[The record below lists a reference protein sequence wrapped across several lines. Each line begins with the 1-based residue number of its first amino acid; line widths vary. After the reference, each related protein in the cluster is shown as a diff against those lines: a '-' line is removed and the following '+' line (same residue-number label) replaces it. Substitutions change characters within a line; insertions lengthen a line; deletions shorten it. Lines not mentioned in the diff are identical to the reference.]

1 MMGLFTVSQ
10 QWRKKMG
17 AKSPIY
23 KVKNPITWWI
33 PNQDNSDELNQA
45 RYKEWL
51 KMQARKRRHKDG
63 NKK

>member
-1 MMGLFTVSQ
+1 
-10 QWRKKMG
+10 MG
-17 AKSPIY
+17 AKSPMY

-45 RYKEWL
+45 RYKAWL
-51 KMQARKRRHKDG
+51 KMQARKRRCKDG